1 MNNLLGVFFVIS
13 GYIVGLGAVTV
24 IDILGFLGRKS
35 SYWTEATIRA
45 HKVTKPLI
53 WAGIFLLISGSIL
66 LNLPNYFFYI
76 YLLLILNGIFL
87 SFYVSPYLLK
97 MESKGKQKELLPNSL
112 QNKIVISFIF
122 SFLGWW
128 GSLILFLMFLNL

>member
-1 MNNLLGVFFVIS
+1 MNNFLGIFIIIS
-13 GYIVGLGAVTV
+13 GYIIGLGAVTV

-53 WAGIFLLISGSIL
+53 WVGIFLLLIGSYL
-66 LNLPNYFFYI
+66 LNLPNYFLYI
-76 YLLLILNGIFL
+76 YTLLILNGIFL
-87 SFYVSPYLLK
+87 TFYVSPYLLK
-97 MESKGKQKELLPNSL
+97 MESKGKQKEILPNTL

-128 GSLILFLMFLNL
+128 GSLALLLAHILL

>member
-1 MNNLLGVFFVIS
+1 MISFLGIFTIVT

-76 YLLLILNGIFL
+76 YTLLILNGIFL

-97 MESKGKQKELLPNSL
+97 MESKGKQKELLPNTL
-112 QNKIVISFIF
+112 QNKIFISFIF

-128 GSLILFLMFLNL
+128 GSLALLITYILL